1 MEVQKTTVT
10 ELEARSVTELQ
21 EIVNAAKEDT
31 MICVSLE
38 VPDDERRIK
47 TGGCAIEI
55 GGGEWCIQR

>member
-21 EIVNAAKEDT
+21 EIVDT

-38 VPDDERRIK
+38 VPDDE
-47 TGGCAIEI
+47 
-55 GGGEWCIQR
+55 

>member
-38 VPDDERRIK
+38 VPEV
-47 TGGCAIEI
+47 E
-55 GGGEWCIQR
+55 

>member
-38 VPDDERRIK
+38 VPDEVGGN
-47 TGGCAIEI
+47 TPGGCAVEI
-55 GGGEWCIQR
+55 GGGEWCIQ

>member
-21 EIVNAAKEDT
+21 EIVNDAKEDP

-38 VPDDERRIK
+38 VPDDE
-47 TGGCAIEI
+47 
-55 GGGEWCIQR
+55 

>member
-10 ELEARSVTELQ
+10 QLHTRTEAEMQ

-38 VPDDERRIK
+38 VPDDE
-47 TGGCAIEI
+47 
-55 GGGEWCIQR
+55 

>member
-21 EIVNAAKEDT
+21 EIVNVAKEDT

-38 VPDDERRIK
+38 VPDDE
-47 TGGCAIEI
+47 
-55 GGGEWCIQR
+55 

>member
-38 VPDDERRIK
+38 VPVDE
-47 TGGCAIEI
+47 
-55 GGGEWCIQR
+55 

>member
-10 ELEARSVTELQ
+10 EFEARSVTELP

-38 VPDDERRIK
+38 VPDDE
-47 TGGCAIEI
+47 
-55 GGGEWCIQR
+55 